1 MIREMASQLPAIDA
15 VVVGEPTDMQVA
27 EMHKGVYGA
36 HVFVRGKEVH
46 SSQTHLGVSATRY
59 AAKIVNFLNDL
70 HDEFVANP
78 YDDLPLEPPHST
90 INVGKIQGGIADN
103 IVARDCNFTY
113 DFRVLPQEG
122 HHDIA
127 EKIAN
132 YIATLE
138 AEMKAKDPDC
148 YIKQEIIWTP
158 GFLAKEEDPA
168 KSLAMRL
175 AGKNETIGVPY
186 GTEAGQFQE
195 DGNFSTIV
203 CGPGSIDQAHKP
215 DEFIELSQVEL
226 GVDFIRKLIA
236 ASSALGAPMSTD
248 TKNPIILGYLI
259 GALGASFFAT
269 KGIFIKLALIEDVD
283 AITTLTWRMIIALP
297 FFISIGYFGYRRRV
311 KETTGPLLTPMRFVQ
326 VAAIGALGYYLAS
339 YLDFAGLT
347 YISAQFD
354 RLILLTYPIFV
365 VLIGAIFQGRQLN
378 AKMLIA
384 LFLSYGGL
392 ALIFARD
399 LQIDGQA
406 TIIGAALVLGA
417 SISYA
422 VYQVLAK
429 GHIDKIGARLFH
441 FYRHD
446 SGRRRGD
453 HSLHDHQ

>member
-1 MIREMASQLPAIDA
+1 MDNVKRMIARLVAFDTVSSKSNLPLIEDVRAYLAEHGVECHLVPNEDGTKANLYATIGPKVAGGVVLSGHTDVVPVDDQDWSTDPFEVVEKDDRLYGRGTCDMKGFCAIALALVPEMLAADMKRPIHLAFSYDEELGCLGAPFMIREMAGQLPAIDA

-122 HHDIA
+122 HHNIA

-195 DGNFSTIV
+195 DGSFSTIV

-236 ASSALGAPMSTD
+236 H
-248 TKNPIILGYLI
+248 
-259 GALGASFFAT
+259 
-269 KGIFIKLALIEDVD
+269 
-283 AITTLTWRMIIALP
+283 
-297 FFISIGYFGYRRRV
+297 
-311 KETTGPLLTPMRFVQ
+311 Q
-326 VAAIGALGYYLAS
+326 
-339 YLDFAGLT
+339 
-347 YISAQFD
+347 
-354 RLILLTYPIFV
+354 
-365 VLIGAIFQGRQLN
+365 
-378 AKMLIA
+378 
-384 LFLSYGGL
+384 
-392 ALIFARD
+392 AR
-399 LQIDGQA
+399 
-406 TIIGAALVLGA
+406 
-417 SISYA
+417 
-422 VYQVLAK
+422 
-429 GHIDKIGARLFH
+429 
-441 FYRHD
+441 
-446 SGRRRGD
+446 
-453 HSLHDHQ
+453 

>member
-1 MIREMASQLPAIDA
+1 MDNVKRMIARLVAFDTVSSKSNLPLIEDVKAYLAEHGVECHLVPNEEGTKANLYATIGPNVAGGVVLSGHTDVVPVDDQDWSTDPFEVVEKDGRLYGRGTCDMKGFCAIALALVPEMLAADMKRPIHLAFSYDEELGCLGALFMIREMASQLPAIDA

-78 YDDLPLEPPHST
+78 YEDSPLEPPHST

-122 HHDIA
+122 HHGIA
-127 EKIAN
+127 QKIAN

-236 ASSALGAPMSTD
+236 H
-248 TKNPIILGYLI
+248 
-259 GALGASFFAT
+259 
-269 KGIFIKLALIEDVD
+269 
-283 AITTLTWRMIIALP
+283 
-297 FFISIGYFGYRRRV
+297 
-311 KETTGPLLTPMRFVQ
+311 Q
-326 VAAIGALGYYLAS
+326 
-339 YLDFAGLT
+339 
-347 YISAQFD
+347 
-354 RLILLTYPIFV
+354 
-365 VLIGAIFQGRQLN
+365 
-378 AKMLIA
+378 
-384 LFLSYGGL
+384 
-392 ALIFARD
+392 AR
-399 LQIDGQA
+399 
-406 TIIGAALVLGA
+406 
-417 SISYA
+417 
-422 VYQVLAK
+422 
-429 GHIDKIGARLFH
+429 
-441 FYRHD
+441 
-446 SGRRRGD
+446 
-453 HSLHDHQ
+453 

>member
-1 MIREMASQLPAIDA
+1 MDNVKRMIARLVAFDTVSSKSNLPLIEDVKAYLAEHGVECHLVPNKDGTKANLYATVGPNVAGGVVLSGHTDVVPVDDQDWSTDPFEVVEKDGRLYGRGTCDMKGFCAIALALVPEMLAADLKRPIHLAFSYDEELGCLGAPFMIREMAGQLPAIDA

-27 EMHKGVYGA
+27 EMHKGVYGS

-122 HHDIA
+122 HHNIA

-138 AEMKAKDPDC
+138 AEMKANDPDC

-215 DEFIELSQVEL
+215 DEFIELSQVDL
-226 GVDFIRKLIA
+226 GVDFIRNLIA
-236 ASSALGAPMSTD
+236 H
-248 TKNPIILGYLI
+248 
-259 GALGASFFAT
+259 
-269 KGIFIKLALIEDVD
+269 
-283 AITTLTWRMIIALP
+283 
-297 FFISIGYFGYRRRV
+297 
-311 KETTGPLLTPMRFVQ
+311 Q
-326 VAAIGALGYYLAS
+326 
-339 YLDFAGLT
+339 
-347 YISAQFD
+347 
-354 RLILLTYPIFV
+354 
-365 VLIGAIFQGRQLN
+365 
-378 AKMLIA
+378 
-384 LFLSYGGL
+384 
-392 ALIFARD
+392 AR
-399 LQIDGQA
+399 
-406 TIIGAALVLGA
+406 
-417 SISYA
+417 
-422 VYQVLAK
+422 
-429 GHIDKIGARLFH
+429 
-441 FYRHD
+441 
-446 SGRRRGD
+446 
-453 HSLHDHQ
+453 